1 LDRELTR
8 QLDKQEAI
16 RHLIHGAVRLF
27 MAAEDQFVIHM
38 LVQSAD
44 KLLIDIS
51 KKSGRT
57 LKLDWVEFI
66 KPEKLD
72 FFFRIYRKTYNFFK
86 HADHDFGQDL
96 PIHDIA
102 GFNIIAL
109 FVAIQNYH
117 ALFGSYTGHMA
128 LHNMFVQA
136 VMPGIF
142 RVEMNPQQAVAYD
155 DLLKKL
161 ATMTP
166 REFFSIVTE
175 YMNLYA
181 PTFDAERFEDTK
193 DAQEFYA
200 STFEVLHRKDSAVK

>member
-1 LDRELTR
+1 MKGVDSVSLRSGLLHHR
-8 QLDKQEAI
+8 GLNVGWLLVCRVAGWV
-16 RHLIHGAVRLF
+16 HGPSR
-27 MAAEDQFVIHM
+27 

-57 LKLDWVEFI
+57 LKHDWVEFI

-72 FFFRIYRKTYNFFK
+72 FFFRTYRKTYNFFK

-96 PIHDIA
+96 PVHDIT

-128 LHNMFVQA
+128 FHNMFVQA

-142 RVEMNPQQAVAYD
+142 RVEMNPQQAVA
-155 DLLKKL
+155 
-161 ATMTP
+161 
-166 REFFSIVTE
+166 
-175 YMNLYA
+175 
-181 PTFDAERFEDTK
+181 
-193 DAQEFYA
+193 
-200 STFEVLHRKDSAVK
+200 

>member
-1 LDRELTR
+1 LDREPTR

-51 KKSGRT
+51 KKVGRT
-57 LKLDWVEFI
+57 LKHDWAEFI
-66 KPEKLD
+66 RPEKLD
-72 FFFRIYRKTYNFFK
+72 FFFRAYRKTYDFFK

-96 PIHDIA
+96 PVHDIT
-102 GFNIIAL
+102 GFNIVAL

-142 RVEMNPQQAVAYD
+142 RVEMDFQHAAAYD
-155 DLLKKL
+155 NLLKKL

-181 PTFDAERFEDTK
+181 PTFDAERIEDTK
-193 DAQEFYA
+193 DAQEFYS
-200 STFEVLHRKDSAVK
+200 STFEGLHQKDNALK